1 MAMSQFRQKG
11 KEGEKDV
18 QSLEKLGLYYFALN
32 PLLGNARQL
41 REFVVRAVQ
50 RMPPGKTASNATTY
64 LAPEI
69 LKTRLFGWRRYLSQV
84 TSKIGLLRWKTDS
97 KKSPPGLPASR

>member
-11 KEGEKDV
+11 KEGGKDV
-18 QSLEKLGLYYFALN
+18 QSLEKLGLYYVALN

-50 RMPPGKTASNATTY
+50 RMPPGETASNATTY

-84 TSKIGLLRWKTDS
+84 TSKTGLL
-97 KKSPPGLPASR
+97 

>member
-11 KEGEKDV
+11 KEGGKDV
-18 QSLEKLGLYYFALN
+18 QSLEKLGLYYVALN

-50 RMPPGKTASNATTY
+50 RMPPGEDGIKYDHLFSAGD
-64 LAPEI
+64 PENEAFWLEAVSI
-69 LKTRLFGWRRYLSQV
+69 AGDLENRIV
-84 TSKIGLLRWKTDS
+84 AVED
-97 KKSPPGLPASR
+97 